1 MKHRVTIIRDHMEK
15 IYQELDSFAM
25 FRIVFD
31 QIDRLNKSCYNNFIR
46 FNMSSPCDRLAF
58 TEQKMVDEFKT
69 RHKFSILFNKSAS
82 KPIVDDE
89 LPDTRALVGHER
101 TNLDF

>member
-1 MKHRVTIIRDHMEK
+1 
-15 IYQELDSFAM
+15 M

-31 QIDRLNKSCYNNFIR
+31 QIDRLNRSCYNNFIR
-46 FNMSSPCDRLAF
+46 FNMSTAYDRLSF

-82 KPIVDDE
+82 KPIIDDE
-89 LPDTRALVGHER
+89 LPNTRALVGPGR
-101 TNLDF
+101 TNLGF